1 VNELVVLLGVVIAL
15 MAVTTLI
22 FTPARWLLRRV
33 ELVMLTGSVLVILF
47 VMGFVCAEVM
57 MRYIFNSPIP
67 GHLEG
72 SELLMP
78 IIVFLAIS
86 YTQRVRGHVGM
97 DLLIEALS
105 PNARRVAT
113 CVTLLVSSFVC
124 AILAYFSYKSA
135 YQLWEYDD
143 VTMTPPYF
151 KTWPA
156 GASIAIGYALLSAR
170 MFLQVLSEIDP
181 DRFPDDID
189 ESERELHQ
197 TE

>member
-1 VNELVVLLGVVIAL
+1 MNELVVLLGVVIAL
-15 MAVTTLI
+15 MVVTTLI
-22 FTPARWLLRRV
+22 YAPLRWLLRRL
-33 ELVMLTGSVLVILF
+33 EFVMLVGSVLVVLF
-47 VMGFVCAEVM
+47 VMGFVCAEVL
-57 MRYIFNSPIP
+57 MRYVFNSPIP

-78 IIVFLAIS
+78 IIVFLAIA

-97 DLLIEALS
+97 DLLIEALA
-105 PNARRVAT
+105 PGPRRMASG
-113 CVTLLVSSFVC
+113 VTLLISSFVC

-156 GASIAIGYALLSAR
+156 GACIAIGYALLSAR
-170 MFLQVLSEIDP
+170 MFLQVLAEISP